1 MGLSFKLGEVFTFF
15 FLDNNILACVLVPLR
30 FIDVNVELASVMWSE
45 FTVLIFLFSVI
56 VSS

>member
-30 FIDVNVELASVMWSE
+30 FIDVNVELASVM
-45 FTVLIFLFSVI
+45 
-56 VSS
+56 